1 MSNLIEQLK
10 RHEGFSAK
18 PYKCTAGKTTIGY
31 GRNLD
36 DVGISNVEAELM
48 LTNDVISVIARL
60 TSLPVY
66 NALDDVRR
74 GAIVN
79 MTFNIGFSGVM
90 KFAKM
95 WNCLALKDYHGAA
108 AEMLNSKWAK
118 QVGERAQELAE
129 QMRAGKFKE

>member
-1 MSNLIEQLK
+1 MHKLIEQLK
-10 RHEGFSAK
+10 RHEGFRAM

-36 DVGISNVEAELM
+36 DVGISEVEAELM
-48 LTNDVISVIARL
+48 LVNDVVSVIAKL
-60 TSLPVY
+60 TDLPIY

-79 MTFNIGFSGVM
+79 MAFNIGFAGVM

-108 AEMLNSKWAK
+108 AEMLNSKWAA

-129 QMRAGKFKE
+129 QMRTGKYKE

>member
-1 MSNLIEQLK
+1 MSKLIEQLK

-48 LTNDVISVIARL
+48 LTNDVISVIAKL
-60 TSLPVY
+60 TNLPTY

-79 MTFNIGFSGVM
+79 MTFNIGFAGVM

-95 WNCLALKDYHGAA
+95 WNCLALKDYHGAS
-108 AEMLNSKWAK
+108 AEMLDSKWAA

-129 QMRAGKFKE
+129 QMRTGKYKE